1 MINTIFLR
9 HTVFLAGLSV
19 GMGFVGALSAQG
31 LNGQKQIVTPPVKK
45 IIQNNQRAITKPAPT
60 PTSKNTKPAPAS
72 TSKKTLKRSAPLQ
85 LIKKPSNILALDFG
99 SASLSSNW
107 SGNLQKSS
115 SSMSTLSYEWR
126 PNALGIK
133 VAYASSSKFDFEGS
147 TPLSVTVGGPMLG
160 VTGRYLLGG
169 GVALTVEGGASLFS
183 VQTSKT
189 VSDVITTE
197 SQAAARAYG
206 VLGLD
211 YEINNTLALR
221 LKYNQYA
228 SDFSSVTLGVSYAF

>member
-9 HTVFLAGLSV
+9 HIVFLAGLSV
-19 GMGFVGALSAQG
+19 GMGFVGTLSAQG
-31 LNGQKQIVTPPVKK
+31 LNGQKQIVKPSVKNT
-45 IIQNNQRAITKPAPT
+45 IQNNQRAITKPAPT
-60 PTSKNTKPAPAS
+60 PTSK
-72 TSKKTLKRSAPLQ
+72 KTLKRSAPLQ
-85 LIKKPSNILALDFG
+85 LVKKPSNILALDFG

-169 GVALTVEGGASLFS
+169 GVALTFEGGASLFS